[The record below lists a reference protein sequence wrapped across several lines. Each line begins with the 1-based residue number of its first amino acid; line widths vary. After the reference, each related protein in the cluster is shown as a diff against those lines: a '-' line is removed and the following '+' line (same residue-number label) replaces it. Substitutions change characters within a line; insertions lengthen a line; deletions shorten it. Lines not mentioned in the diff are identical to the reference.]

1 MSKALRVLAVVA
13 AAVMLAAPAWAV
25 DEVFQQTYPLQA
37 GGTFLLTNVNGSV
50 HVSGWDRNEVEVHA
64 VKTALGAQRDL
75 ARVRIDVSASPNRVA
90 VETRYPQDDGVE
102 VYVEYRIRVPRRVQ
116 LERVAT
122 VNGLVRVANVE
133 ATGDLRAVNGNVDVF
148 DCTGRLSA
156 HTTNGNLRLEMR
168 RLDDG
173 EPVVLETINGTILLA
188 LPAGSNAELDVRT
201 INGDFRSE
209 LPLSLQGA
217 SPLQAFRG
225 QIGQGGSTI
234 QIRTVNGGIR
244 VVTLRPTI

>member
-1 MSKALRVLAVVA
+1 MSKVLRVLAVA
-13 AAVMLAAPAWAV
+13 AAAALLAAPAWAF
-25 DEVFQQTYPLQA
+25 DEVFQQSYPLQP

-50 HVSGWDRNEVEVHA
+50 QVSGWDRNEVEVHA

-75 ARVRIDVSASPNRVA
+75 ARVRIEVAVEPGRVA
-90 VETRYPQDDGVE
+90 VDTRYPQDDGVE

-122 VNGLVRVANVE
+122 VNGIVRVTNVE
-133 ATGDLRAVNGNVDVF
+133 ATGDLRAINGNVDVF
-148 DCTGRLSA
+148 DCSGRLNA

-168 RLDDG
+168 RWDDG
-173 EPVVLETINGTILLA
+173 EAVVLETINGTILLA
-188 LPAGSNAELDVRT
+188 LPAGTNAELDVRT

-209 LPLSLQGA
+209 LPLSLPGA
-217 SPLQAFRG
+217 SLLQAFRG
-225 QIGQGGSTI
+225 QTGQGGSTI

>member
-1 MSKALRVLAVVA
+1 MVA

-50 HVSGWDRNEVEVHA
+50 QISGWDRNEVEVHA

-75 ARVRIDVSASPNRVA
+75 ARVRVDVLATPNRVA

-148 DCTGRLSA
+148 DCSGRLSA

-225 QIGQGGSTI
+225 QIGQGGSRI

-244 VVTLRPTI
+244 VVTLRATI

>member
-1 MSKALRVLAVVA
+1 MRQAWRVVAVLAA
-13 AAVMLAAPAWAV
+13 AAILAAPAWAF
-25 DEVFQQTYPLQA
+25 DEVFQQTYPLPS
-37 GGTFLLTNVNGSV
+37 GGTFLLSNVNGAV
-50 HVSGWDRNEVEVHA
+50 QISGWDRNEVEVHA
-64 VKTALGAQRDL
+64 VKTSLGAQGDL
-75 ARVRIDVSASPNRVA
+75 KRVRIEVTSAPNRVA

-102 VYVEYRIRVPRRVQ
+102 VYVEYRVRVPRRVQ

-133 ATGDLRAVNGNVDVF
+133 ATGDLRAVNGNVDVL
-148 DCTGRLSA
+148 DCSGRVSA

-168 RLDDG
+168 RLDEG
-173 EPVVLETINGTILLA
+173 EPVMLETINGSILLA
-188 LPAGSNAELDVRT
+188 LPEGSNAELDVRT

-209 LPLSLQGA
+209 LPLSLRGA
-217 SPLQAFRG
+217 GLLQAFRG

-244 VVTLRPTI
+244 VVSLRSTI

>member
-13 AAVMLAAPAWAV
+13 AAALLAAPAWAV

-50 HVSGWDRNEVEVHA
+50 QISGWDRNEVEVHA

-75 ARVRIDVSASPNRVA
+75 ARVRVDVLATPNRVA

-148 DCTGRLSA
+148 DCSGRLSA

-188 LPAGSNAELDVRT
+188 LPAGTNAELDVRT

-209 LPLSLQGA
+209 LPLSLQSA

-225 QIGQGGSTI
+225 QIGQGGNTI

-244 VVTLRPTI
+244 VVTLRATI

>member
-13 AAVMLAAPAWAV
+13 AAALLAAPAWAI

-50 HVSGWDRNEVEVHA
+50 QISGWDRNEVEVRA
-64 VKTALGAQRDL
+64 VKTALSAPRDL
-75 ARVRIDVSASPNRVA
+75 ARVRIDVSATPGRVA

-168 RLDDG
+168 RLDEG
-173 EPVVLETINGTILLA
+173 EPMLLETINGTILLA
-188 LPAGSNAELDVRT
+188 LPAGTNAELDVHT

-225 QIGQGGSTI
+225 QIGQGGSRI